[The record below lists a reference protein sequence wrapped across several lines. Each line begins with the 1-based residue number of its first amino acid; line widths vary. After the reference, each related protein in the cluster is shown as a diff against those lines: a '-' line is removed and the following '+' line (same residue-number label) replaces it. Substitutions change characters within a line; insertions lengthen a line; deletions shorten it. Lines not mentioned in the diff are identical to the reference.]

1 MYTVHKYFQCF
12 LYSAILAWA
21 INTTTALA
29 ADATSFNPVD
39 VSVSAASS
47 GGVPVGT
54 VIAWPVSTNP
64 DDFEKWL
71 ECNGQSIPTSYT
83 ALRAIVGT
91 TTPNYQG
98 LFLRGN
104 GGNAAALGVQQ
115 AESVYI
121 DSTSSNT
128 ALNIEGAKMVWSGAS
143 NYGGEVDGISGWQGV
158 TSVSHAVIAFGE
170 TSNSMNSLVNT
181 VIAES
186 ISTYAN
192 SSVSVDMTINTTA
205 TETRP
210 TNKSVRYLIR
220 ALP

>member
-12 LYSAILAWA
+12 LYSAVLAWA
-21 INTTTALA
+21 ISTTAALA
-29 ADATSFNPVD
+29 ADATSFNPVN

-104 GGNAAALGVQQ
+104 GSQIYGQTNGSSIGYTNTTHSSGSLGVVQGDAIRNITGSMGYMPLKVGSKSNLEAPTQ
-115 AESVYI
+115 SAIYVEQEWTSTYT
-121 DSTSSNT
+121 DSTGQDVGVSFGFN
-128 ALNIEGAKMVWSGAS
+128 AS
-143 NYGGEVDGISGWQGV
+143 R
-158 TSVSHAVIAFGE
+158 
-170 TSNSMNSLVNT
+170 M
-181 VIAES
+181 
-186 ISTYAN
+186 ISTA
-192 SSVSVDMTINTTA
+192 SEV
-205 TETRP
+205 RP
-210 TNKSVRYLIR
+210 VNIAVRYLIR